1 MWWNIVVMKIP
12 YIRFPGAR
20 EPQVSVSA
28 ARTPKFP
35 PGDRRARPLVIG
47 EADRP
52 RSASVPALLC
62 ALCLLLFA
70 NCKQQEPVY
79 ATDVDLGDER
89 QSLLPTGM
97 YFVYGDELMR
107 GRVRDPDLSHLLPPE
122 PEPKAD
128 ADLADGAELPS
139 EEVAAIRT
147 TLGDV
152 LDMMVENE
160 WEEIPSY
167 FVEPQ
172 AEQLDKFI
180 PLIKSLV
187 DKSKALETV
196 LGEQADGAAPAGMPG
211 DPKAMLAAMKP
222 MLDAA
227 SISAGDATHAAMQLN
242 LPMLGGAFELPFAKI
257 EDEWFI
263 EIPNFP
269 PVEVLDQIRSTVEG
283 VLPGILQKMDELITR
298 AEKEPLTPQQVQLE
312 MMQVMMPVQQS
323 ILQAFVK
330 ANQPGAADA
339 EGDPDEA
346 PTPEEGD
353 DEPVDVGGKDEE
365 PGEGGQ

>member
-1 MWWNIVVMKIP
+1 MKMMCMG
-12 YIRFPGAR
+12 FLGAR
-20 EPQVSVSA
+20 EPRALACADLRTVGAPCATNFHTRLKPA
-28 ARTPKFP
+28 ARWVLMLL
-35 PGDRRARPLVIG
+35 GPLWLV
-47 EADRP
+47 
-52 RSASVPALLC
+52 LLS
-62 ALCLLLFA
+62 

-89 QSLLPTGM
+89 QALLPTGM

-128 ADLADGAELPS
+128 ADVGGGAELPS

-147 TLGDV
+147 TLSDALDV
-152 LDMMVENE
+152 MVENE
-160 WEEIPSY
+160 WEEFPSY

-172 AEQLDKFI
+172 AEQLEKFI
-180 PLIKSLV
+180 PIIKPLV
-187 DKSKALETV
+187 DKSKALEAA
-196 LGEQADGAAPAGMPG
+196 LGDRAAGAAPAGIPG
-211 DPKAMLAAMKP
+211 DPKAMMAVLKP
-222 MLDAA
+222 MLDTA
-227 SISAGDATHAAMQLN
+227 SISASDATHAAMRLN

-283 VLPGILQKMDELITR
+283 VLPGILQKMDELIAR
-298 AEKEPLTPQQVQLE
+298 AEKEPITAQQVQLE

-323 ILQAFVK
+323 ILQAFVQTNLPEAEK
-330 ANQPGAADA
+330 T
-339 EGDPDEA
+339 EGDPSGA
-346 PTPEEGD
+346 PAPEEGD
-353 DEPVDVGGKDEE
+353 GEPVDVGGEDEE
-365 PGEGGQ
+365 PGEGEP